1 MFGEITVAGTRDGAV
16 DGDGHAN
23 MNHLWASAQSIS
35 QKVKVNV
42 VLADRESNK
51 LIFSR
56 KPKEKDDAVARKKNI
71 MAKLSVG
78 DVVNCCI
85 KKINYYGIFVETQYE
100 GFPNSLDIAKLHTSS
115 EATQPRTE
123 LYLDE
128 VTDGASGTI
137 IVMICRI
144 LDVHTITGRYLSM
157 DFVMSDAKANKEQ
170 HRIFRDHA
178 YMIELDGATYV
189 RKMSVKGGGFFR
201 YPFRLKELGSIELTD
216 NKYLIDV
223 AGYVTNVDR
232 ITQKKSG
239 SRTLDFSLAN
249 GSEDEV
255 SLSQLLYMPTTL
267 KLRKARW
274 KTCSSGL
281 ETEKMILQP
290 SNVESR
296 LMALGHE
303 RDGTSHL
310 VEENVRKG
318 VMRNEGLFLV
328 SGVVDRVVEYPLLR
342 FRLELDVSDK
352 TAPIMVM
359 FDEPATDLVKCSADS
374 LTTTDDDVGLAY
386 ANDVGLPRALANIIG
401 TTQTLEIK
409 THTYYEHSTFE
420 RVSRAGGLLQKRVDL
435 EDSDDEVTC
444 GMDDGQAD
452 GNDSSVSDK
461 RKKKRYIMDDYV
473 TE

>member
-1 MFGEITVAGTRDGAV
+1 
-16 DGDGHAN
+16 
-23 MNHLWASAQSIS
+23 
-35 QKVKVNV
+35 
-42 VLADRESNK
+42 
-51 LIFSR
+51 
-56 KPKEKDDAVARKKNI
+56 
-71 MAKLSVG
+71 
-78 DVVNCCI
+78 
-85 KKINYYGIFVETQYE
+85 
-100 GFPNSLDIAKLHTSS
+100 
-115 EATQPRTE
+115 
-123 LYLDE
+123 
-128 VTDGASGTI
+128 
-137 IVMICRI
+137 
-144 LDVHTITGRYLSM
+144 
-157 DFVMSDAKANKEQ
+157 ANKEQ

-178 YMIELDGATYV
+178 YMIELDGAPYV

-310 VEENVRKG
+310 VEVRNVRNGKRE
-318 VMRNEGLFLV
+318 VFSVRRVTGL
-328 SGVVDRVVEYPLLR
+328 

-374 LTTTDDDVGLAY
+374 LTTTDDDVEEVAEEDAGSSNVNTY
-386 ANDVGLPRALANIIG
+386 AEVNIKEFKKLVTKQFVFTPSKPTEKGGKGSVQLYI
-401 TTQTLEIK
+401 TRP
-409 THTYYEHSTFE
+409 YEH
-420 RVSRAGGLLQKRVDL
+420 
-435 EDSDDEVTC
+435 
-444 GMDDGQAD
+444 
-452 GNDSSVSDK
+452 
-461 RKKKRYIMDDYV
+461 
-473 TE
+473 